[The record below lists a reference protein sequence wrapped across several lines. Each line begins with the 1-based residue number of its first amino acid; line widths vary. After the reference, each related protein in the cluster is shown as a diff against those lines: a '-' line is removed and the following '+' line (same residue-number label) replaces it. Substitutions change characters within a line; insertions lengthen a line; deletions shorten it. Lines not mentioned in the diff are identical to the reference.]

1 MEAVAAGV
9 VEHGAHAV
17 ERRGGCYVNEA
28 GIDVNDRD
36 VLPAIPPCFQTI
48 IVISHGLVGGVRIA
62 VGMPG
67 PAGNGKDDDICMFI
81 GLEHGLHDG
90 VHIVQEVLRNGV
102 KAVRQRGV
110 VSVGKE
116 IVGAD
121 HHEKGIRR
129 IVPGECLA

>member
-1 MEAVAAGV
+1 M
-9 VEHGAHAV
+9 
-17 ERRGGCYVNEA
+17 
-28 GIDVNDRD
+28 
-36 VLPAIPPCFQTI
+36 
-48 IVISHGLVGGVRIA
+48 GGVRIA

-67 PAGNGKDDDICMFI
+67 PAGNGKDDDIRMFI

-90 VHIVQEVLRNGV
+90 VHIVQEVLGNGV